1 MTPAVPP
8 SIRRAW
14 HQRRLRLSADFPDR
28 VIVSAARRFIPAPQ
42 RALDGRHRCKRP
54 TVWVSSYED
63 NGQRIILHPY
73 RELYDDPANGI
84 RELSDWYLLFGCVRK
99 SAKRDQS
106 KRWWLQKPEEKLSP
120 EEEARKRREL
130 AKKLFPL
137 VKKPV
142 RKMLFSEEV
151 QKELTQTFDCMT
163 QTAIREGRIQDCKAD
178 RDDYQRTLQYV
189 CWSLASKYDENRPGN
204 EGRSPAS
211 LVTFIKGSLG
221 TKVLDMKRSRY
232 ALKRLGDVFT
242 VSIHAEAS
250 TGESDSEEYIM
261 HLDELAEDGRQSIRE
276 CDENMD
282 IQSLRAYLAS
292 PKGKAYEKAFNL
304 LFLDGLSIEDAAKE
318 MGISYSAF
326 KFNMLRPLRGICR
339 HFGFAPKSKQ
349 CKTE

>member
-1 MTPAVPP
+1 
-8 SIRRAW
+8 
-14 HQRRLRLSADFPDR
+14 
-28 VIVSAARRFIPAPQ
+28 
-42 RALDGRHRCKRP
+42 
-54 TVWVSSYED
+54 
-63 NGQRIILHPY
+63 
-73 RELYDDPANGI
+73 
-84 RELSDWYLLFGCVRK
+84 
-99 SAKRDQS
+99 
-106 KRWWLQKPEEKLSP
+106 
-120 EEEARKRREL
+120 
-130 AKKLFPL
+130 
-137 VKKPV
+137 
-142 RKMLFSEEV
+142 MLFSEEV

-211 LVTFIKGSLG
+211 LVTFIKGALG

-261 HLDELAEDGRQSIRE
+261 HLDELAEDGRQSVRE

-326 KFNMLRPLRGICR
+326 KFNMLRPLREICR